1 MKWQG
6 ELVSGAYIKETNQ
19 FDMQQIKHFQTNSIL
34 SEDQLIHLNEY
45 LEKHR
50 NDTSHVLTINE
61 QMLVPLNRMD
71 VHKILEDFTAIRNFI
86 NQSKDAHGM

>member
-1 MKWQG
+1 
-6 ELVSGAYIKETNQ
+6 
-19 FDMQQIKHFQTNSIL
+19 MQQIKHFQTNSIL

-50 NDTSHVLTINE
+50 NDTNHVLTINE

-71 VHKILEDFTAIRNFI
+71 VHKILEDFTSIRNFI
-86 NQSKDAHGM
+86 NQSKNAHGM